1 MKPEL
6 RIVML
11 GLSVTSSWGNG
22 HATTYRGL
30 MRELAARGHDVLF
43 LERDM
48 PWYASHR
55 DLPNPPYGRTRLY
68 SSLEELKE
76 CYGRE
81 VREADFAMVGSYVP
95 DGIAVGEWVTATA
108 TGLAGFYDIDTP
120 VTLAKLER
128 GESNYL
134 SPELVPRYDIYL
146 SFTGGPLLSRV
157 TRKYGAQRAAVLY
170 CSTDPAH
177 YYPESRDTRWD
188 LAYLGTYSEDRHA
201 VMEQLML
208 EPARRWEQGRFLVAG
223 PLYPDSIRWPANV
236 EFVEHLAPPEHR
248 AFYNSLRFALNLTR
262 ADMVRAG
269 YSPSVRLFEAA
280 ACGTPIIS
288 DYWEGLDSVLRVGSE
303 ILVARSAD
311 EMMRYLRE
319 TPDSERVAIGERA
332 RLRVLS
338 EHTAA
343 HRAAQ
348 LEGYIYDLLAK
359 RNWKRRQYEAG
370 HRELIGDGAGC
381 FFRPRP
387 SPVS

>member
-1 MKPEL
+1 
-6 RIVML
+6 
-11 GLSVTSSWGNG
+11 
-22 HATTYRGL
+22 
-30 MRELAARGHDVLF
+30 
-43 LERDM
+43 
-48 PWYASHR
+48 
-55 DLPNPPYGRTRLY
+55 
-68 SSLEELKE
+68 
-76 CYGRE
+76 
-81 VREADFAMVGSYVP
+81 
-95 DGIAVGEWVTATA
+95 
-108 TGLAGFYDIDTP
+108 
-120 VTLAKLER
+120 
-128 GESNYL
+128 
-134 SPELVPRYDIYL
+134 
-146 SFTGGPLLSRV
+146 
-157 TRKYGAQRAAVLY
+157 
-170 CSTDPAH
+170 
-177 YYPESRDTRWD
+177 
-188 LAYLGTYSEDRHA
+188 
-201 VMEQLML
+201 MEQLML